1 MSIGIAGSVGS
12 PGGGGGGYVSGFVPA
27 YVAGAP
33 ATVSLAVASGT
44 GAQRVAIPAGAT
56 TIRIS
61 LFGYGPFYVRRGASN
76 VVATTSD
83 TPAIA
88 GDKLLLP
95 VEAATHL
102 AIYGDG
108 SGKMI
113 VEGGSGGFG

>member
-12 PGGGGGGYVSGFVPA
+12 PGGGGGGVVSGFIPT

-33 ATVSLAVASGT
+33 ATVAMAVASST
-44 GAQRVAIPAGAT
+44 GAQRVAIPAGAE

-61 LFGYGPFYVRRGASN
+61 FFGYGPFYVRRGTST
-76 VVATTSD
+76 VVATASD

-88 GDKLLLP
+88 GDRLLLP
-95 VEAATHL
+95 VEGATHL
-102 AIYGDG
+102 AVYGDG
-108 SGKMI
+108 AGRVV